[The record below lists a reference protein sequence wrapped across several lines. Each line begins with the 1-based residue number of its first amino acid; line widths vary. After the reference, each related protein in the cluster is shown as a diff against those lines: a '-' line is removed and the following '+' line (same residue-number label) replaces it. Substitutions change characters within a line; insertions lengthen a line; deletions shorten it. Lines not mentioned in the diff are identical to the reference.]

1 MKKVICSFVVFVLL
15 FSTTLL
21 AAANKMTIGTP
32 AYKIR
37 ESLFKGE
44 KKDSA
49 LNEKTMINLVR
60 KKQADR
66 SSKGKFNFVYAWFI
80 MNDGCL
86 HLYRI
91 NEPGY
96 TDAQNV
102 LHYGISFTPMNSSN
116 YAGTTT
122 LCPPAGQYY
131 C

>member
-1 MKKVICSFVVFVLL
+1 MKKVVCLFIVFGLL

-21 AAANKMTIGTP
+21 AAANNITIGTP
-32 AYKIR
+32 VHKIS
-37 ESLFKGE
+37 ESLLKGE
-44 KKDSA
+44 KKDKV

-60 KKQADR
+60 KKQAAR
-66 SSKGKFNFVYAWFI
+66 TSKSKFNFVYAWFI

-96 TDAQNV
+96 IDAQSV
-102 LHYGISFTPMNSSN
+102 LHYGISFTPMNSTN